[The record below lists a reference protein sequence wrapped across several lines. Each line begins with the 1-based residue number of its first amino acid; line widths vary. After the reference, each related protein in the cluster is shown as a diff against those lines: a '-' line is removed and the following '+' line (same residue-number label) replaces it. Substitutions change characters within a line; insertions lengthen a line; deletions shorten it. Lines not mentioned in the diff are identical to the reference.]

1 MNSAEIINFDLTWSM
16 ISLVAHL
23 FAAWAPFPTFS
34 QHQGYVWCS
43 LTNLLEIIV
52 WTECIASTTGISFHD
67 DKCKHHASSTAIFE
81 GPLVRLTLFTGFCL
95 KWIQSWWTGIII
107 LQSANVNYN
116 SSFWN
121 RMKKVTVTSMG
132 FEKASV
138 FHHSMGVLGGE

>member
-1 MNSAEIINFDLTWSM
+1 MNSADLINFDLTWLM

-34 QHQGYVWCS
+34 QHQGYLWCS

-81 GPLVRLTLFTGFCL
+81 GPLVKVNAFYRILFEMDTTLVN
-95 KWIQSWWTGIII
+95 WNHHSP
-107 LQSANVNYN
+107 VNYN

-121 RMKKVTVTSMG
+121 RMKQVRVTSMG